1 MCTQLAL
8 ATICD
13 LHRKAVGYHLP
24 RSFSKRTFMRYFR
37 ASFATHAVVA
47 VVFATALGAV
57 AAEPATATKRA
68 VTRVFIQNPETL
80 TLMWADLM
88 AQEPPAFTQPTPVE
102 GFPKLDPERQSLVQ
116 MATSSG
122 KIMVGVRDDE
132 DGEFQSGWVLIDSGV
147 EEEDHGDHSHWYYN
161 QPPRVIASRLD
172 QSQGNPAHLYCYDGV
187 FYLANDKIGGFTRL
201 DPKSITAKTDASAIE
216 AMAAFHTGGNGHIT
230 LAVAGDLAFST
241 WMSREEANA
250 KRIDVTPVSVAGTT
264 EVSYS
269 FDALSGGL
277 HGATYQAGKVFFAP
291 SAGINWV
298 SVPSSPKVKPE
309 PMVVHHLDLGAD
321 GDKPLRTGSFTT
333 QDGHVLFTSGSG
345 ESSFLGI
352 IDARAQLP
360 EVRRIE
366 LNIDP
371 KSRAH
376 GPAIVRTRSQGLLA
390 FVFHDH
396 AKGVQAE
403 NIATVIHL
411 DPNRDGSFDDA
422 KIAGQITVGASEVAG
437 HGGHHDMV
445 FDALG
450 RIGVIANPGDRMLEI
465 ISTSD
470 LKSIGRMETSFAP
483 ARLLSV
489 GGRGPI
495 RH

>member
-1 MCTQLAL
+1 
-8 ATICD
+8 
-13 LHRKAVGYHLP
+13 
-24 RSFSKRTFMRYFR
+24 MRYFR
-37 ASFATHAVVA
+37 APFATFPVVA
-47 VVFATALGAV
+47 VLFATALGAV
-57 AAEPATATKRA
+57 AAEPAAATKRA
-68 VTRVFIQNPETL
+68 ATRVFIQNPETL
-80 TLMWADLM
+80 TLMWADLI
-88 AQEPPAFTQPTPVE
+88 AQEPPAFSDAKPVE

-116 MATSSG
+116 MAASSG

-132 DGEFQSGWVLIDSGV
+132 DGEFQSGWILIDSGV

-161 QPPRVIASRLD
+161 QPPKVIASRLD
-172 QSQGNPAHLYCYDGV
+172 KSQGNPAHLYCYDGV

-201 DPKSITAKTDASAIE
+201 DPKSITAEADPSAIE

-250 KRIDVTPVSVAGTT
+250 KRIDVTPVTAAGTK
-264 EVSYS
+264 EISYS

-345 ESSFLGI
+345 EASFLGV
-352 IDARAQLP
+352 IDARAELP
-360 EVRRIE
+360 EVKRIE

-376 GPAIVRTRSQGLLA
+376 GPAVVRTRSQGLVA

-396 AKGVQAE
+396 AKGVEAA

-422 KIAGQITVGASEVAG
+422 IVASQITVGASQVEG
-437 HGGHHDMV
+437 HGGHHDMA

-450 RIGVIANPGDRMLEI
+450 RFGLIANPGDSNLQI
-465 ISTSD
+465 ISLADLSD
-470 LKSIGRMETSFAP
+470 AAVVKLPFVP
-483 ARLLSV
+483 ARMLSV